1 VSNMTWEDILKLSP
15 KDRQKFNLLG
25 EEYAPRD
32 MRQARL
38 LAALPEVE
46 KGLRKIENDF
56 KIGVR
61 RQLIYEDIV
70 KVFNMLKEAGLQP
83 NYGGYPTDVGGML
96 STIRRMVK
104 LYNYEER
111 NK

>member
-1 VSNMTWEDILKLSP
+1 MTWEDILKLSP

-46 KGLRKIENDF
+46 EGLRDIENSIRFRARQRVIYEKIE
-56 KIGVR
+56 
-61 RQLIYEDIV
+61 E
-70 KVFNMLKEAGLQP
+70 VFNMLKEAGLQP
-83 NYGGYPTDVGGML
+83 NYSGYPTTVDGMYRV
-96 STIRRMVK
+96 IRETVRE
-104 LYNYEER
+104 YNPDFS
-111 NK
+111 